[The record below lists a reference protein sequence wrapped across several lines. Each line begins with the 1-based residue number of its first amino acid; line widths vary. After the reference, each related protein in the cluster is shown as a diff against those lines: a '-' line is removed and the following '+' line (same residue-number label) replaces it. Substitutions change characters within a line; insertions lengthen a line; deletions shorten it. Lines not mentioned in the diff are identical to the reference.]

1 MSDTLTL
8 LVISKKNDWYT
19 KKKKIQYSK
28 VTTYFQFK
36 LNFLPIVLVN
46 Q

>member
-8 LVISKKNDWYT
+8 LVISKKMIGIQ
-19 KKKKIQYSK
+19 KKKIQYSK